1 MRFHLVAL
9 PGQPVT
15 KENSTCAFTQKI
27 RKFADMMV
35 PRGHEVF
42 IYGDPR
48 HDESLATEYI
58 GCYEE
63 CEPPLF
69 TQEEWLPFN
78 IAAQKEIK
86 ERYQPGD
93 ILGLFGGY
101 CQSYLATVFPELFA
115 VEIGIG
121 HGGSFSPYRIFES
134 YAWMHI
140 VYGNEQGQNDA
151 DGAFYDAVIPGYFN
165 KEEHIFIDNTQNCR
179 NSYLFYIGRL
189 EERKGIRVA
198 EETAKEL
205 GVDLLIAGK
214 GPYEPSYGELIG
226 VVGPDERSKLIG
238 SARAVLMPTTY
249 VEPFGFVAIESM
261 LGGTPVIT
269 TDWGAFAE
277 TNKHGVSG
285 YRCRTKA
292 EFVEAVKLSDK
303 LNKKQI
309 RKYAEDNFSYEVI
322 APKYEAY
329 VDQLNTLYGEGWFSK
344 SLPRGFKTRYS

>member
-15 KENSTCAFTQKI
+15 KENSTCAFTQKV

-101 CQSYLATVFPELFA
+101 CQSYLANAFPEMFS

-121 HGGSFSPYRIFES
+121 HGGSFSNYRIFES

-140 VYGNEQGQNDA
+140 VYGSEQGQNEA
-151 DGAFYDAVIPGYFN
+151 DGAFYDSVIPGYFN
-165 KEEHIFIDNTQNCR
+165 QAEHLFIENYD
-179 NSYLFYIGRL
+179 SDYYLYIGRL
-189 EERKGIRVA
+189 EQRKGINIA

-205 GVDLLIAGK
+205 GAKLIIAGE
-214 GPYEPSYGELIG
+214 GPYKPNYGECIG
-226 VVGPDERSKLIG
+226 KVGPEERSELMANAK
-238 SARAVLMPTTY
+238 AVIMPTTY

-261 LGGTPVIT
+261 FAGTPVLT
-269 TDWGAFAE
+269 TDWGAFVE
-277 TNKHGVSG
+277 TNKHDVSG

-292 EFVEAVKLSDK
+292 EFVEAAKISGN
-303 LNKKQI
+303 LNQEKI
-309 RKYAEDNFSYEVI
+309 RQYAISNYEYSAV
-322 APKYEAY
+322 APKYEY
-329 VDQLNTLYGEGWFSK
+329 YFENLKELSNSKGWYSDFIPDNFES
-344 SLPRGFKTRYS
+344 RYLD